1 MLSLLVHL
9 FPYIIQSAIV
19 WRWLRMGKYK
29 NMHHELKS
37 SVFLVG
43 LIKKKIILYRYP
55 NLPKERNK
63 KGVSGMIQT
72 QANEQESYRIRVVL
86 LCRLLT
92 SIPCCSRFVS
102 FYPVVLSSP
111 SRP

>member
-1 MLSLLVHL
+1 MDRSKKLRFPNLWLLLSLSL
-9 FPYIIQSAIV
+9 FGF
-19 WRWLRMGKYK
+19 L
-29 NMHHELKS
+29 
-37 SVFLVG
+37 VFLVG